1 MPWIKLLY
9 PQTIRCE
16 AVKWHAISLKNL
28 YVWGPRANPNP
39 PTGIPDDKRCKNWA
53 VFYFTPLKRGNFPAR
68 AGNYCMI
75 HVASEGL
82 YYNSEEEQRTARWA
96 TAHNDRYLAEF
107 AKKFTKAGLRRQK
120 AAPRG

>member
-16 AVKWHAISLKNL
+16 AVRWHAVALKNL
-28 YVWGPRANPNP
+28 YVWGPRANPKP
-39 PTGIPDDKRCKNWA
+39 PTGIPDNKRCKHWA
-53 VFYFTPLKRGNFPAR
+53 IFHFTPLKNKDQFPAR

-75 HVASEGL
+75 HVASDGL
-82 YYNSEEEQRTARWA
+82 YYNDRETSRTHRWA

-107 AKKFTKAGLRRQK
+107 AEKFNKDGTPRRTR
-120 AAPRG
+120 RG